1 MNIRPLLLAGA
12 LMLVFA
18 PFSNAEV
25 KVATEL
31 RTGTP
36 AFREI
41 DVIDANGPAPTV
53 ATVSNREPV
62 LKSFTAEAGKYHFTI
77 DATDAPDLMEWA
89 DTKLRPVVQEW
100 YPKLVA
106 MLPSE
111 GFVARTNVMLRFQ
124 TDMGGTPAAAGG
136 GRISMNSGWFRKELT
151 REAIGSVVH
160 EMVHVV

>member
-62 LKSFTAEAGKYHFTI
+62 LKSFTAEAGMYQFTI

-100 YPKLVA
+100 YPVPGGDDDRPIEKGVSWVKLGIAIRVTVKKLRPA
-106 MLPSE
+106 RDVGCRKVGRGECHLP
-111 GFVARTNVMLRFQ
+111 T
-124 TDMGGTPAAAGG
+124 TAGG
-136 GRISMNSGWFRKELT
+136 
-151 REAIGSVVH
+151 
-160 EMVHVV
+160 